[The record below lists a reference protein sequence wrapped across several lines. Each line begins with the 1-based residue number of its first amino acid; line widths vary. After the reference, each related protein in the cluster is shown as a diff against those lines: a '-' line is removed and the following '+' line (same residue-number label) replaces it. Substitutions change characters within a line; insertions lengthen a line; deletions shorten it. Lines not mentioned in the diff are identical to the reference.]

1 MRNPFFMLT
10 SRSVDKPKSTLA
22 IIFVVILALSSG
34 ASQLVFDN
42 SEDGFF
48 PDNET
53 VDLLNEI
60 EDEYQASVDFIR
72 VIDEMDEGELLLTDT
87 WQQLALSEAM
97 LLNDSNFK
105 EYQYPIFGSQANFG
119 MAGSAIQWQSIQD
132 PLTAQIWLSQVSL
145 ATETLRNSNDSSF
158 NESLDNLTEIAK
170 IIPKLEPVTS

>member
-42 SEDGFF
+42 TEDGFF

-53 VDLLNEI
+53 VTLLNEI

-72 VIDEMDEGELLLTDT
+72 VIDEMEQGELLIGDT
-87 WQQLALSEAM
+87 WEQLATTEAM
-97 LLNDSNFK
+97 LLNDSNF
-105 EYQYPIFGSQANFG
+105 EDYHYPIFGSQANFG
-119 MAGSAIQWQSIQD
+119 MAGTALQWQSIQD
-132 PLTAQIWLSQVSL
+132 PENSQIWISQV
-145 ATETLRNSNDSSF
+145 
-158 NESLDNLTEIAK
+158 
-170 IIPKLEPVTS
+170 TSAI